1 MVRGIG
7 GITTSSLF
15 QIPSL
20 KVILN
25 KLETLDKMALLTVFY
40 E

>member
-15 QIPSL
+15 QISSL